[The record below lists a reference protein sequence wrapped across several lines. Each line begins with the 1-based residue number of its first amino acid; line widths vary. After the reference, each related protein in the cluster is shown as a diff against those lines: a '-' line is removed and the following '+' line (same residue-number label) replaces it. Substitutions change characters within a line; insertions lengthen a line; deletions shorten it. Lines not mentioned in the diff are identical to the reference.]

1 MIDFSLF
8 LNLVPR
14 AFRGALSNSY
24 KLTTLIQKNYNI
36 QKNNGD
42 NGIPLLPYQILRGS
56 AKARGG

>member
-8 LNLVPR
+8 LNSVLR
-14 AFRGALSNSY
+14 AFREALSNSY

-36 QKNNGD
+36 QKNNG
-42 NGIPLLPYQILRGS
+42 GSGTLLLPDQIHRGS